1 MKYKLGSL
9 IGKGSDGEIYEL
21 LDKENI
27 SKKVIKFIQPT
38 INGIRN
44 YLEPYIMLHLKHR
57 HLMEADKFELED
69 NGVLKIIQPRADN
82 DLNKIIKNKKIN
94 ITTKLKYMRQL
105 TEAVY
110 FLQQH
115 NINHGDIKPH
125 NILIVNDNVKL
136 SDFAL
141 ARLIMKDHIKCVSKP
156 YTLAYRPPEVNNNI
170 LYLKSDIWALACTL
184 YEIYYECPYFKI
196 SKDYKTYHVLDNKIN
211 NSFDNL
217 ISNMLKID
225 INERHSI
232 DDILIYFNI
241 LPNNTKYIL
250 KPKLNIEDYNNHDRF
265 LKKCYYSEDVKKI
278 SKKYL
283 EIERKIANDFNFY
296 IFENIPEVSC

>member
-44 YLEPYIMLHLKHR
+44 YLEPYIMLHLKHS

-115 NINHGDIKPH
+115 
-125 NILIVNDNVKL
+125 
-136 SDFAL
+136 
-141 ARLIMKDHIKCVSKP
+141 
-156 YTLAYRPPEVNNNI
+156 
-170 LYLKSDIWALACTL
+170 
-184 YEIYYECPYFKI
+184 
-196 SKDYKTYHVLDNKIN
+196 
-211 NSFDNL
+211 
-217 ISNMLKID
+217 
-225 INERHSI
+225 
-232 DDILIYFNI
+232 
-241 LPNNTKYIL
+241 
-250 KPKLNIEDYNNHDRF
+250 
-265 LKKCYYSEDVKKI
+265 
-278 SKKYL
+278 
-283 EIERKIANDFNFY
+283 
-296 IFENIPEVSC
+296 